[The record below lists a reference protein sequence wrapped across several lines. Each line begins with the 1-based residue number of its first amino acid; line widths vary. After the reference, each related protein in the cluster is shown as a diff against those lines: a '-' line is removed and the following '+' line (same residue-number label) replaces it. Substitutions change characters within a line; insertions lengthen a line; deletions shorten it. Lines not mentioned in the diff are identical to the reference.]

1 MGIQVAPRISFR
13 QMHDMGLG
21 KSLSYVFV
29 PAYSASQSF
38 VLFSV
43 VVFELLRS
51 QVLIHTFSKQCS
63 HISMGVLIL
72 LDL

>member
-13 QMHDMGLG
+13 QMQDMGLG

-38 VLFSV
+38 VLVLSCGIRVASLSSV
-43 VVFELLRS
+43 DSIPFLS
-51 QVLIHTFSKQCS
+51 
-63 HISMGVLIL
+63 GVLIFL
-72 LDL
+72 CGC

>member
-13 QMHDMGLG
+13 QMRDMGWG

-29 PAYSASQSF
+29 PAYSASQILCF
-38 VLFSV
+38 VLF

-51 QVLIHTFSKQCS
+51 QMLNPYFSSDVLIFLWEC
-63 HISMGVLIL
+63 
-72 LDL
+72 